1 MAIDE
6 TNKRIKIAF
15 LTSFD
20 PRDRR
25 SWSGTV
31 YYLAQALQK
40 YCGDVTYIG
49 PMNIWEKKLGKVI
62 NKVTLLLFKKQF
74 AYNHSFLLAKKYAK
88 VAQQRLEGHVYD
100 LIVTVAGAAEIAFL
114 QTNVPLVLIEDAT
127 FVLLRNYYPQYSNLL
142 DISVRE
148 TNATETIAI
157 QKASL
162 CIYSSEWAAGSA
174 INVYRADA
182 QKVRVVPYGANFE
195 VEPARELVLERRR
208 SAICRLLFVAVNWR
222 RKGGDIAFEA
232 LLKLEEMGIQAEL
245 TVCGCVPPARFT
257 HKHLKVIPFLDK
269 NDEVQRKKLEQL
281 FMQSDFLLLPTRGD
295 CTPMVFCEA
304 AAFGLPVITTDTG
317 GVSGVITEGENG
329 FMLPMSAS
337 GDAYA
342 ELIACVY
349 QDDLRYH
356 ELIQSSRAVYEK
368 RLNWDAWGKTV
379 KALFAEMLKDE
390 QAIDHQYQR

>member
-1 MAIDE
+1 MTGHEAQA
-6 TNKRIKIAF
+6 RMKIAF

-25 SWSGTV
+25 SWSGTI

-40 YCGDVTYIG
+40 HCGDVSYIG
-49 PMNIWEKKLGKVI
+49 PMNIWQKKLGKVI

-88 VAQQRLEGHVYD
+88 VARKRLEGHDYD

-114 QTNVPLVLIEDAT
+114 QTDIPIVLIEDAT
-127 FVLLRNYYPQYSNLL
+127 FVLLHNYYPQYSNLL

-148 TNATETIAI
+148 TNATEALAI
-157 QKASL
+157 QKACL
-162 CIYSSEWAAGSA
+162 CLYSSEWAARSA
-174 INVYRADA
+174 IDVYGAEA
-182 QKVRVVPYGANFE
+182 GKVHVVPYGANLE
-195 VEPARELVLERRR
+195 TEPARERVLKRRK
-208 SAICRLLFVAVNWR
+208 SESCRLLFLAVNWQ
-222 RKGGDIAFEA
+222 RKGGDIAFET

-245 TVCGCVPPARFT
+245 TVCGCVPPARYS
-257 HKHLKVIPFLDK
+257 HPRLKVIPFLDK
-269 NDEVQRKKLEQL
+269 NDAVQRAALEQL
-281 FMQSDFLLLPTRGD
+281 FLQSDFLLLPTRGD

-329 FMLPMSAS
+329 FLLPLSAR

-342 ELIACVY
+342 ALIARLY
-349 QDDLRYH
+349 QDDQRYSA
-356 ELIQSSRAVYEK
+356 LIQSSRATYEN

-379 KALFAEMLKDE
+379 RQLLDEMLND
-390 QAIDHQYQR
+390 R